1 MIGYPRVGKSTFFS
15 LLTGRP
21 LASHA
26 AAEKGVMAVA
36 DARLVVLTDAF
47 HPKRVTPAQ
56 IGLVDTP
63 ALRPGEGGDESRR
76 FLAEIRQ
83 VDALIPVLAGFA
95 QAGGPPPQ
103 EAAETILLEL
113 AMADLEIVEKRLD
126 RLAKQKRTAAD
137 EIERGALERCHLAL
151 SEGRTV
157 RSVGLAKDQLAALR
171 SIGLLTLKPVIYVLN
186 LAEEDL
192 DQGATL
198 ARGLPEPVLVTS
210 ALIEQ
215 EIAQLAPAERQA
227 FLETLGFEEDGISRL
242 SRTVYQ
248 HLGLASFLTAGEDE
262 VRAWT
267 IEAGLGAKEAAGK
280 IHSDIAR
287 GFIRAEVV
295 AYDRFVEDGLSM
307 SVAKEKGHWRLEG
320 KEYPVQDGD
329 MINFRFQAGR

>member
-1 MIGYPRVGKSTFFS
+1 
-15 LLTGRP
+15 
-21 LASHA
+21 
-26 AAEKGVMAVA
+26 MAVA
-36 DARLVVLTDAF
+36 DARLAVLADAF
-47 HPKRVTPAQ
+47 HPRRVTPAQ

-63 ALRPGEGGDESRR
+63 ALRPGEGSDENRR

-83 VDALIPVLAGFA
+83 VDALILILAGFA
-95 QAGGPPPQ
+95 GSGGPPPQ

-113 AMADLEIVEKRLD
+113 ALADLEIVEKRLD
-126 RLAKQKRTAAD
+126 RLGKQKRTAGD
-137 EIERGALERCHLAL
+137 ELERAALGRCLGALSA
-151 SEGRTV
+151 GRTV
-157 RSVGLAKDQLAALR
+157 RSLELERDQVLTLR
-171 SIGLLTLKPVIYVLN
+171 SIGLLTLKPVIHVLN
-186 LAEEDL
+186 LAEDDL
-192 DQGATL
+192 DQGAEL
-198 ARGLPEPVLVTS
+198 AGRLPEPVLVTS

-215 EIAQLAPAERQA
+215 EIALLAAEERQD
-227 FLETLGFEEDGISRL
+227 FLKTLGFEEDGMSRL

-267 IEAGLGAKEAAGK
+267 IEAGLPAKEAAGK

-307 SVAKEKGHWRLEG
+307 ATAKEQGHWRLEG